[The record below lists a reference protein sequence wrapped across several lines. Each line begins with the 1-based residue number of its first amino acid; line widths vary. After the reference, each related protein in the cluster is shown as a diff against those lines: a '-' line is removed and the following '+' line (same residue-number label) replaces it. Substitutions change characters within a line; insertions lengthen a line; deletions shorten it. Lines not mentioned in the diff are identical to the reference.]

1 MFFPGFA
8 VDQYVVEEHQNKVP
22 KVSAKYIIHKSL
34 ESRGSI
40 AQTEW
45 HDQEFKMTVV
55 SSECRFFNVVW
66 MHAYLMISLSQ
77 IQFGEVFGSFQFVE
91 EFINNWDGEFIF

>member
-1 MFFPGFA
+1 MPNVRQMFFPGFA
-8 VDQYVVEEHQNKVP
+8 VDQYVIEEHQNKVP

-55 SSECRFFNVVW
+55 SSECHFFQCRLDACVPDDIPIANLVW
-66 MHAYLMISLSQ
+66 
-77 IQFGEVFGSFQFVE
+77 
-91 EFINNWDGEFIF
+91 